1 MKAKTYWRANV
12 GRFSLSD
19 MQAHV
24 SADGGDDME
33 ECGGICACE
42 SISDLVRNTVMAV
55 LDDDDQIVVLHGRH
69 ICDIYDGVRIY
80 PTAVIAEMTKREF
93 LDRLASSD
101 ESLYALEVW

>member
-12 GRFSLSD
+12 GNYTLEQ
-19 MQAHV
+19 MQTHV

-33 ECGGICACE
+33 DAGGICVCE
-42 SISDLVRNTVMAV
+42 SISDLARNTVMAV

-69 ICDIYDGVRIY
+69 ICDIYDGVRIH
-80 PTAVIAEMTKREF
+80 PVEIVAEMTKREF
-93 LDRLASSD
+93 LDRIASSD